1 MPRLL
6 GQKFEIYTSG
16 KIVALGSMMR
26 QPAVFALFLH
36 GNTTNQAVASGLNW
50 SYDSANRYRYVTLST
65 PRSITASA
73 QSPQSI
79 WVMVKSYS
87 GGYSSQRSGY
97 TPFPLN
103 QTTTSGNI
111 KLVQAGLKY
120 VGRGSNNYSSQI
132 GLCQYPTSFTST
144 YLYGNTDF
152 IFLPD

>member
-1 MPRLL
+1 
-6 GQKFEIYTSG
+6 
-16 KIVALGSMMR
+16 MR
-26 QPAVFALFLH
+26 QPAVFSLFFH
-36 GNTTNQAVASGLNW
+36 GNTTPKVFGSGWNW
-50 SYDSANRYRYVTLST
+50 SYDSVNRYRYVTLST
-65 PRSITASA
+65 PWSITASA

-120 VGRGSNNYSSQI
+120 VGRGSNNYNSQI